1 MTQIR
6 LVEIRNFRG
15 IRSLTWAPW
24 PGLNCLVGPGDSG
37 KSTIL
42 DAVDLCLGARRSVQ
56 FSDADF
62 HRGDIGYSI
71 NVSIT
76 LGDLPAGM
84 RSMEAYGQ
92 FVRGWEPAL
101 EMVEDEPGADL
112 ETVLTV
118 TLVVEA
124 DLEPVWSL
132 HSDRAAAAGTVRNLN
147 WTDRVAVAPL
157 RIGGSAHVNLGWRR
171 GSVLDRLSDE
181 RADTTAALV
190 KAARDARRS
199 FGTEADEQLKGVL
212 AMVAD
217 VAGRAG
223 IPLEGGAHA
232 YLDAASVSFSG
243 GTVSLHDG
251 RGVPL
256 AGLGTGSS
264 RLMVAG
270 LQKKAADRAGIVL
283 VDELEH
289 GLEPHRLIG
298 LLGSLGSKDEAPAS
312 QVLATTHS
320 PTAIR
325 ELAAPQLFI
334 VRGVKGKVSVIPV
347 GPYGD
352 RVQGTMR
359 MHPDAF
365 LAPNVIVCEGAS
377 EVGLIRGLAYHRAS
391 SGTAASIAARGV
403 SLVDAGGVSKIYDKA
418 GAFQALG
425 YRVMT
430 VRDDDVRP
438 DAAAEEA
445 FEAAGG
451 KVVYWRQGVALEQEL
466 FEAMP
471 DNALLAL
478 IDYAAG
484 LHGEEAIRANVASTQ
499 DGASAKEDPRELLD
513 DNGRRRLGK
522 AAKRCGWY
530 KTVSWMEEAG
540 SGIVGPSLTR
550 ADTQFQETVAELFG
564 WIG

>member
-1 MTQIR
+1 MARIRQI
-6 LVEIRNFRG
+6 EIRNFRAV
-15 IRSLTWAPW
+15 RSLTWAPW

-62 HRGDIGYSI
+62 HCADTEQPIH
-71 NVSIT
+71 VAVT
-76 LGDLPAGM
+76 LGGLPAGM

-92 FVRGWEPAL
+92 FLRGWEPDL
-101 EMVEDEPGADL
+101 EFVEDEPGSDL

-124 DLEPVWSL
+124 DPEPAWSL
-132 HSDRAAAAGTVRNLN
+132 YSERAAAAGTVRSLI

-157 RIGGSAHVNLGWRR
+157 RIGCSAHVNLGWRR

-181 RADTTAALV
+181 RADATAALV

-199 FGTEADEQLKGVL
+199 FGTDADEQLKAVL
-212 AMVAD
+212 ATVED
-217 VAGRAG
+217 VATRAG
-223 IPLEGGAHA
+223 VPLEGGAHA

-256 AGLGTGSS
+256 AGLGTGSY

-270 LQKKAADRAGIVL
+270 LQRKAADRAGIVL

-289 GLEPHRLIG
+289 GLEPHRVIG
-298 LLGSLGSKDEAPAS
+298 LLGSLGSKDDEPVS
-312 QVLATTHS
+312 QILATTHS
-320 PTAIR
+320 PVAVR
-325 ELAAPQLFI
+325 ELAARQRFV
-334 VRGVKGKVSVIPV
+334 VRGVEGRVSVTPV

-359 MHPDAF
+359 AHPDAF

-377 EVGLIRGLAYHRAS
+377 EVGLIRGLGHHRVHC
-391 SGTAASIAARGV
+391 GMAAPIAARGV
-403 SLVDAGGVSKIYDKA
+403 SLVDAGGVSKIYEKA

-430 VRDDDVRP
+430 LRDDDVQP
-438 DAAAEEA
+438 DPMVEEA
-445 FEAAGG
+445 FEAQGG
-451 KVVYWRQGVALEQEL
+451 TVVYWRQGVALEQEL
-466 FEAMP
+466 FEA
-471 DNALLAL
+471 LADDTVL
-478 IDYAAG
+478 AMIGFAAG
-484 LHGEEAIRANVASTQ
+484 LHGEDVIRANVASTKH
-499 DGASAKEDPRELLD
+499 GASANDDPRKLLD
-513 DNGRRRLGK
+513 VNGRRRLGNASK
-522 AAKRCGWY
+522 KGSWY
-530 KTVSWMEEAG
+530 KTVSWMEEVG
-540 SGIVGPSLTR
+540 SQIVGPGLAR
-550 ADTQFQETVAELFG
+550 ADTQFKDTVARLFA